1 MYLPWHVLEEI
12 YQKSVLPTVTYG
24 ILVWGTCSPSLL
36 DDLEHYPLR
45 AAKMIYNI
53 EQRNLTNKQILP
65 KVNWKSIVNIY
76 KRRILS
82 FMHDIYY
89 MNVPKDLQNLF
100 ERNERIGR
108 RKQSFNIVKCKIEK
122 ERTSLRYRGLIAW
135 DQLHKDIQKI
145 SNKTKFRIKVNDYV
159 NLEEINF
166 LKEASVN
173 NNKDAKDFI
182 YF

>member
-1 MYLPWHVLEEI
+1 
-12 YQKSVLPTVTYG
+12 
-24 ILVWGTCSPSLL
+24 
-36 DDLEHYPLR
+36 
-45 AAKMIYNI
+45 MIYNI
-53 EQRNLTNKQILP
+53 EQGHLTSEQILH
-65 KVNWKSIVNIY
+65 KVNWKPIANIY

-89 MNVPKDLQNLF
+89 TNVPKDLQNLF

-108 RKQSFNIVKCKIEK
+108 RKQSFNIVRSKTEK
-122 ERTSLRYRGLIAW
+122 RRTSLRYSGPIAW
-135 DQLHKDIQKI
+135 NQLHKDIQKI
-145 SNKTKFRIKVNDYV
+145 SNKTKFRIKVNDDV

-173 NNKDAKDFI
+173 NNKDTKDFI